1 MKKKPIS
8 PYTRLDRKY
17 KETITRLIGMMIQR
31 HQMPKADADYI
42 LEPLG
47 EKAAAAYTGMVFYD
61 EEGNRA
67 S

>member
-1 MKKKPIS
+1 
-8 PYTRLDRKY
+8 
-17 KETITRLIGMMIQR
+17 MMIQR